1 MPRRVAVGL
10 AAIAAPSDARFGQRS
25 SRAAV
30 DGLVHHDSPDGH
42 LPPRPQPAPFKA
54 SAIYCASS
62 ACCSSGVRCSFMEGN
77 YKRCR
82 ANNRRATRQSR
93 RFPIIAAEC
102 GILCVAFAAQ
112 RRQPDDAEACPSGL
126 KEAVLKTVVPK
137 GTVGSN
143 PTASARTSRPDSLGP
158 FSSRHLSVTKTR
170 PSSTFMDLY
179 RHSKSLLRS

>member
-10 AAIAAPSDARFGQRS
+10 AAIAAPSDDARFGQRS

-42 LPPRPQPAPFKA
+42 LPRRARSPRLFQGQRHILRVQRLLLFG
-54 SAIYCASS
+54 CAMFVH
-62 ACCSSGVRCSFMEGN
+62 GGN

-126 KEAVLKTVVPK
+126 RKQ
-137 GTVGSN
+137 S
-143 PTASARTSRPDSLGP
+143 
-158 FSSRHLSVTKTR
+158 
-170 PSSTFMDLY
+170 
-179 RHSKSLLRS
+179 